1 MRMKIAL
8 IFLLLTLSAV
18 KADIQFSLL
27 WQAPGTLTDIE
38 VSDLDANGYS
48 EILLATGSSREQI
61 ITTPS
66 GSATAMV
73 CEGAVSQY
81 KADST
86 LVWEKK
92 LCLNDN
98 AAEPCY
104 SNGCIS
110 AIAAD
115 SICTTTRKLI
125 FTSCCYCGTSSII
138 RVHNSEGVLLQEL
151 YNDDGMGN
159 PVNITGCVRKILI
172 SDIDADNCKEII
184 AVTNLDILIYDTDC
198 NNCTIPML
206 PTYRARDLPLADR
219 PSGMIY
225 DVIVV
230 SFDDDADPA
239 KEIVVAADDLTVYED
254 DLTLKWKYEI
264 DPARPVR
271 TVFAYD
277 VDSDTAAHEIDQDP
291 DLEPELIVGESWY
304 LYVLDNIEHGDTD
317 PTNDEPNLKW
327 EYSTSPYDVNCV
339 YAGKFVGPRNIMCG
353 AASMVYVLDYNG
365 TMVKT
370 FNASGEVRNLIC
382 ADFDKD
388 SQNELTVFSN
398 GYISVFSTAGLI
410 WNSENLQGNYIK
422 GIVGDIN
429 LDQYP
434 EIVAGYGLGLYVV
447 GVGELKKQTDSEAD
461 QLYDLGETLMEKE
474 EYIKAVV
481 YFEQARTKY
490 EEAGNTFM
498 NVQCQKKITECE
510 KFMDSDRTVATA
522 MEQLRN
528 YGYEEA
534 GYLFGEAGDLYAKMG
549 DSAKMSQMR
558 VLKETSEKLFQAHN
572 TLREAHFLLLD
583 KKYSEA
589 RVEATWARNMF
600 EDVSSLFLTM
610 SMDSLYETLRLDI
623 YARVRECDEILG
635 LCEQLIQV
643 DSQVSQAE
651 QYQGEGE
658 RYFRNQQ
665 YSEAR
670 NAYEQSEMTF
680 TSVAA
685 ALDDIQIA
693 LGKRADGFRKDIED
707 IEGKIKT
714 LKTSELYKSYED
726 ISTGDIIADL
736 EEKKSSLEDLI
747 DEYGDFAE
755 SVGRKARE
763 YRSKASAVA
772 AQADQCYS
780 FEDQFVESARQV
792 LQPPASLAL
801 GLGCLIVALIG
812 LAVGKGRYVALV
824 FLILVLI
831 FLGISALRVIQ

>member
-8 IFLLLTLSAV
+8 MLLLLTLSAV

-27 WQAPGTLTDIE
+27 WQAPGAVTDIE
-38 VSDLDANGYS
+38 VSDLNADGYS
-48 EILLATGSSREQI
+48 EILMATGSSHEKI

-73 CEGAVSQY
+73 CEGTVSQY

-86 LVWEKK
+86 LIWEKK
-92 LCLNDN
+92 LCLNDS

-151 YNDDGMGN
+151 YDNDGMGN
-159 PVNITGCVRKILI
+159 PVNITGCVRKIII

-184 AVTNLDILIYDTDC
+184 AVTNLDMLIYDTDC
-198 NNCTIPML
+198 TNCTIPIL
-206 PTYRARDLPLADR
+206 PTYRVRDLPLADR

-230 SFDDDADPA
+230 NFDDDANPT
-239 KEIVVAADDLTVYED
+239 KEIVVAADEVTVYED
-254 DLTLKWKYEI
+254 DLTLKWKYEV

-271 TVFAYD
+271 TVYAYD

-304 LYVLDNIEHGDTD
+304 LYVLDNIEYGDTD
-317 PTNDEPNLKW
+317 PTNDDPNLKW
-327 EYSTSPYDVNCV
+327 EYSTSPYDVNTV
-339 YAGKFVGPRNIMCG
+339 YAGKFIGPRNVLCG
-353 AASMVYVLDYNG
+353 AASMVNVLDYNG
-365 TMVKT
+365 TMLKT
-370 FNASGEVRNLIC
+370 FNCSGEVRNLEC

-398 GYISVFSTAGLI
+398 GYISIFSTTGFI
-410 WNSENLQGNYIK
+410 WSSENLQGNYIK
-422 GIVGDIN
+422 GMVRDIN

-434 EIVAGYGLGLYVV
+434 EIVAGYGLGLYVI

-461 QLYDLGETLMEKE
+461 QLYDLGESLVEKGD
-474 EYIKAVV
+474 YIKAVV
-481 YFEQARTKY
+481 YFEQARVKY

-498 NVQCQKKITECE
+498 SVQCQKKITECE

-549 DSAKMSQMR
+549 DKTKMSQMR
-558 VLKETSEKLFQAHN
+558 VLKETSEKLTQAHN
-572 TLREAHFLLLD
+572 TLREAHSLLLD

-589 RVEATWARNMF
+589 RVEATWARNTF
-600 EDVSSLFLTM
+600 EDVSNLFLTM
-610 SMDSLYETLRLDI
+610 SLDSLYDTLRLEMS
-623 YARVRECDEILG
+623 ARIRECDEVVS
-635 LCEQLIQV
+635 LCEQLSQV
-643 DSQVSQAE
+643 DTQVSEAE
-651 QYQGEGE
+651 QHQKEGE
-658 RYFRNQQ
+658 RYFRSQQ

-670 NAYEQSEMTF
+670 QAYEQSEAIY
-680 TSVAA
+680 TSAAA
-685 ALDDIQIA
+685 ALDDIQIS
-693 LGKRADGFRKDIED
+693 LGKRADNFRRDIQD

-714 LKTSELYKSYED
+714 LETSELYKSYED
-726 ISTGDIIADL
+726 ISTGEIIADL

-763 YRSKASAVA
+763 YRSRASAVS

-780 FEDQFVESARQV
+780 FEDQFMESARQV
-792 LQPPASLAL
+792 LQPPASLAV

-824 FLILVLI
+824 FLVLVLI

>member
-8 IFLLLTLSAV
+8 MLLLLALSTV
-18 KADIQFSLL
+18 RADIQFSLL
-27 WQAPGTLTDIE
+27 WQAPGAVTDIE
-38 VSDLDANGYS
+38 VTDLDADGYS
-48 EILLATGSSREQI
+48 EILLATGSSSERMVS
-61 ITTPS
+61 TPS

-73 CEGAVSQY
+73 CDGSVSQY

-86 LVWEKK
+86 LVWNKK
-92 LCLNDN
+92 LCLNDA

-138 RVHNSEGVLLQEL
+138 RVSNSEGVLLQEL
-151 YNDDGMGN
+151 FDDDGMGN
-159 PVNITGCVRKILI
+159 PVNITGCVRKILV

-198 NNCTIPML
+198 NNCTIPIL

-225 DVIVV
+225 DVIIVN
-230 SFDDDADPA
+230 FDDDADPT
-239 KEIVVAADDLTVYED
+239 KEIVVAADEVTVYEHDLTV
-254 DLTLKWKYEI
+254 KWKYEV
-264 DPARPVR
+264 DAARPVK
-271 TVFAYD
+271 TIYAYD

-304 LYVLDNIEHGDTD
+304 LYVLDNIEYGDTN
-317 PTNDEPNLKW
+317 PANDDPNLKW
-327 EYSTSPYDVNCV
+327 EYSTSPYDVNTV
-339 YAGKFVGPRNIMCG
+339 YAGKFIGPRNIMCG

-365 TMVKT
+365 TTLKT
-370 FNASGEVRNLIC
+370 FNTSGEVRNLEC

-398 GYISVFSTAGLI
+398 NYIAVFSTTELI

-422 GIVGDIN
+422 GMVGDIN

-434 EIVAGYGLGLYVV
+434 EIVGGYGLGLYVM
-447 GVGELKKQTDSEAD
+447 GVGELKKQTDSEAE
-461 QLYDLGETLMEKE
+461 QLYDLGESLLEKG

-481 YFEQARTKY
+481 YFEQARTKF

-522 MEQLRN
+522 LEQLRN

-549 DSAKMSQMR
+549 DSVKMSQMR
-558 VLKETSEKLFQAHN
+558 VLKETSEKLAQAHN
-572 TLREAHFLLLD
+572 TLREAHFLMLD

-589 RVEATWARNMF
+589 RVEATWARNTF
-600 EDVSSLFLTM
+600 EDVSNLFLTM
-610 SMDSLYETLRLDI
+610 SLDSLYETLRLDI
-623 YARVRECDEILG
+623 SARIRECDEIIS
-635 LCEQLIQV
+635 LCEQLIEV
-643 DSQVSQAE
+643 DTQVSQAE
-651 QYQGEGE
+651 QYQGDGE

-665 YSEAR
+665 YSEAK
-670 NAYEQSEMTF
+670 NAYEQSEMAY

-693 LGKRADGFRKDIED
+693 LGRRADSFRRDIED

-714 LKTSELYKSYED
+714 LQTSELYKSFED

-736 EEKKSSLEDLI
+736 EKKKSSLADLI

-763 YRSKASAVA
+763 YRSRASAISG
-772 AQADQCYS
+772 QADQCYS
-780 FEDQFVESARQV
+780 FEDQFMESARQV
-792 LQPPASLAL
+792 LQPPTSLAL

-824 FLILVLI
+824 FLVLVLI
-831 FLGISALRVIQ
+831 FLGISALRVFQ